1 MHVPVLLLLSL
12 TFFKEM
18 LYSILFHFLL
28 AYFGMI
34 QAFEWPTI
42 TFKHKNQCNV
52 NQTYDIQMLNC
63 EECTSSNLAVPKDS
77 GKLHSNL
84 DITNLN
90 IVNFAI

>member
-1 MHVPVLLLLSL
+1 
-12 TFFKEM
+12 M

-77 GKLHSNL
+77 GKLHSNFDIINLSNL

>member
-1 MHVPVLLLLSL
+1 
-12 TFFKEM
+12 M
-18 LYSILFHFLL
+18 LYSILFQFLL

-77 GKLHSNL
+77 GKLHSNF

>member
-1 MHVPVLLLLSL
+1 
-12 TFFKEM
+12 M

-77 GKLHSNL
+77 GKLYSNF